1 LKVEK
6 SFVIAEPR
14 ERLWEFFEQVDQ
26 VARCVPGV
34 ESVEVVDADNS
45 KVRVTQAVGPMTAT
59 FDLKM
64 RITERE
70 RNERMR
76 FTAIGRAVKG
86 AAGNL
91 RSSNTVTLE
100 PVDEGTRVNLEADLA
115 MGGVL
120 GSVGQKVIAK
130 QADAVT
136 RDFMASLERAVKGEA
151 VGPAAEAAGAAN
163 GAAPEQA
170 AGGAPAA
177 SALSAP
183 GAAPAG
189 AAGATPAGGSP
200 PQPAAEA
207 RAGIF
212 ISHDFLR
219 GTALG
224 ALLVAALFIL
234 LGGRR

>member
-1 LKVEK
+1 MKVEQ

-14 ERLWEFFEQVDQ
+14 ERLWEFFEQVDE
-26 VARCVPGV
+26 VAKCVPGV

-70 RNERMR
+70 PNERMR

-91 RSSNTVTLE
+91 RSSNTVTLV
-100 PVDEGTRVNLEADLA
+100 PVEEGTRVNLEADLA

-136 RDFMASLERAVKGEA
+136 RDFMASLERAVKGEP
-151 VGPAAEAAGAAN
+151 VGPAAN
-163 GAAPEQA
+163 GAA
-170 AGGAPAA
+170 
-177 SALSAP
+177 
-183 GAAPAG
+183 AAPAG
-189 AAGATPAGGSP
+189 AGPPKSSAAGATAAAAPLAAPATEPPAGILVSY
-200 PQPAAEA
+200 
-207 RAGIF
+207 
-212 ISHDFLR
+212 DFLR

-224 ALLVAALFIL
+224 VLLGIAAFIL
-234 LGGRR
+234 LGARR

>member
-1 LKVEK
+1 LKVEQ
-6 SFVIAEPR
+6 SFEIAEPR
-14 ERLWEFFEQVDQ
+14 ERLWEFFEQVDE
-26 VARCVPGV
+26 VAKCVPGV
-34 ESVEVVDADNS
+34 ESVEVLDADNS
-45 KVRVTQAVGPMTAT
+45 KVRVTQSVGPMTAT

-70 RNERMR
+70 PNERMQ

-91 RSSNTVTLE
+91 RSANTVTLQ
-100 PVDEGTRVNLEADLA
+100 PTDSGTRVNLEADLA

-136 RDFMASLERAVKGEA
+136 RDFMASLERAVRGEE
-151 VGPAAEAAGAAN
+151 VGPAA
-163 GAAPEQA
+163 AAPTA
-170 AGGAPAA
+170 ARPATGATGAPAA
-177 SALSAP
+177 SASAAAPTAP
-183 GAAPAG
+183 G
-189 AAGATPAGGSP
+189 
-200 PQPAAEA
+200 ED

-212 ISHDFLR
+212 ISYDFLR
-219 GTALG
+219 GTAVG
-224 ALLVAALFIL
+224 ALLAVVVLLF